1 MPSIAEIQEAILSL
15 PSEEF
20 VQLRQWLTDLDWEM
34 WDREIEADLEAGR
47 LDPLIAEAVEAQEQ
61 GTLQEL

>member
-15 PSEEF
+15 PSEEY
-20 VQLRQWLTDLDWEM
+20 VQLRQWFTELDWEM
-34 WDREIEADLEAGR
+34 WDREIEADLEAGK
-47 LDPLIAEAVEAQEQ
+47 LDSLIAEAIEAQEK

>member
-1 MPSIAEIQEAILSL
+1 MSSIAEIQEAILSL
-15 PSEEF
+15 PSEEY
-20 VQLRQWLTDLDWEM
+20 VQLRRWFTELDWEM

-47 LDPLIAEAVEAQEQ
+47 LDSLIAEAVEAQEQ

>member
-1 MPSIAEIQEAILSL
+1 MTSIAEIQEAILSL
-15 PSEEF
+15 PSEEY
-20 VQLRQWLTDLDWEM
+20 VQLRQWFTELDWEM

-47 LDPLIAEAVEAQEQ
+47 LDSLIAEAVEAQEQ